1 MSHVFRTSYEEP
13 SVAVSEQEMKKKMSQ
28 RKWKTVRVAISEQ
41 DLKENFTFLNDAV
54 VLRPSREDVPL
65 MTTTAIYGPIRPGTM
80 VALTPGM
87 GTGVL
92 VEPEECRGTTLIEE
106 LDELAKIT
114 PEPDSGNAVT
124 VNAKWVS
131 SKDGGAIPGLG
142 SASNVFGATGSLF
155 VNQSEVVFPVLDV
168 GHREYDRT
176 LAYYGAKRLRPNESF
191 CMGFDKLLFGME
203 YDTRLPG
210 YIRDYAMEPFG
221 GGGLFVEHHPFPHI
235 FQPKPDYEGHV
246 FCESKIILGRE
257 SAKSKKDK
265 PLFTFTIFRIPAD
278 GSAIA
283 IRPGT
288 IHNDSYTNG
297 RQTVF
302 VANTPADTVALRET
316 SPFRNIMLEDQAD

>member
-1 MSHVFRTSYEEP
+1 MSHVLRTSYEE
-13 SVAVSEQEMKKKMSQ
+13 SSLAVSEHEMKKDMSQ
-28 RKWKTVRVAISEQ
+28 RKWKTVHVAISEQ
-41 DLKENFTFLNDAV
+41 DLKENFKFLNDAV

-65 MTTTAIYGPIRPGTM
+65 MTTTAIYGPIRPGTK
-80 VALTPGM
+80 VVLTPGL

-92 VEPEECRGTTLIEE
+92 VESEECAGTTLIQE
-106 LDELAKIT
+106 LDELAATT
-114 PEPDSGNAVT
+114 PEPTAENSST
-124 VNAKWVS
+124 VRAKWVS

-142 SASNVFGATGSLF
+142 SSSNVFGATGSLF
-155 VNQSEVVFPVLDV
+155 INQPEVVFPVLDAE
-168 GHREYDRT
+168 HADYDRT
-176 LAYYGAKRLRPNESF
+176 LAYYGAKLLRPNEAF
-191 CMGFDKLLFGME
+191 CMGFDKVLFGVE

-246 FCESKIILGRE
+246 SCESKIILGRV
-257 SAKSKKDK
+257 SAKSTDEM
-265 PLFTFTIFRIPAD
+265 PMFTFTIFRIPAD

-297 RQTVF
+297 KQTVF

-316 SPFRNIMLEDQAD
+316 SPFKNIMVQDRAD